1 MIYHGL
7 LKNEVIELQ
16 KKYGKNILP
25 TKDSFSRPL
34 IFFSQFKSP
43 LVYILLF
50 VAVISLLFR
59 EFLMLR

>member
-25 TKDSFSRPL
+25 PL
-34 IFFSQFKSP
+34 KT
-43 LVYILLF
+43 V
-50 VAVISLLFR
+50 
-59 EFLMLR
+59 FLDH